1 MTQLHTGQL
10 RKGVPLRKL
19 WSAAEAAMVKRFVR
33 DLRVQIWGLPYT
45 EVDAENAVIY
55 LPHSRAGGVD
65 INAYFWA
72 VQAGVNSVKVMA
84 GATQRAGHDP
94 VNRGERVFDD
104 ITEDSVIFTEYNLAG
119 TSWSTSPAFLKIAE
133 ELPES
138 TASTE
143 YRPIAYITGEG
154 EGTEEDPY
162 RITEIVQ
169 AHVGVLREP
178 SGGSIVVVDPE
189 EGDGEEE
196 INEVTV
202 DTTCLYLEPEIAL
215 IDDVL
220 KVRMKK
226 IRLADSVA
234 DGRLT
239 ISLATCDYGDWGDGV
254 LTCEP
259 PEESSE

>member
-33 DLRVQIWGLPYT
+33 DLRVQIWNLPYT

-55 LPHSRAGGVD
+55 LPHSRGARGGVD

-72 VQAGVNSVKVMA
+72 VQSGVNSVKVMA

-94 VNRGERVFDD
+94 VDRGEQEFDD
-104 ITEDSVIFTEYNLAG
+104 ITEDSVIFAEYDLEN
-119 TSWSTSPAFLKIAE
+119 SDWSTSPAFLKIAD

-178 SGGSIVVVDPE
+178 EIPPVPEDDGLYVLMAKRENGDVEWIDWRGTCPPKASGGS
-189 EGDGEEE
+189 
-196 INEVTV
+196 
-202 DTTCLYLEPEIAL
+202 
-215 IDDVL
+215 
-220 KVRMKK
+220 
-226 IRLADSVA
+226 
-234 DGRLT
+234 
-239 ISLATCDYGDWGDGV
+239 
-254 LTCEP
+254 
-259 PEESSE
+259 